1 VRREIGDMLEAGVIV
16 PSKSPWTSPLVP
28 IRKKDGG
35 IRLCVDYRKLNKITQ
50 DDRYPMPRVEE
61 LVEELG
67 RAQFIT
73 TLDLVKGYYQVS
85 VKREDRC
92 KTCSVH
98 GTHGKV

>member
-1 VRREIGDMLEAGVIV
+1 MDL
-16 PSKSPWTSPLVP
+16 P

-35 IRLCVDYRKLNKITQ
+35 IRLCYRKLNKITQ
-50 DDRYPMPRVEE
+50 DDRYPMPCVEE

-92 KTCSVH
+92 KTVFMAPM
-98 GTHGKV
+98 GNFEFV